1 MRGSAVTR
9 APLYERAAVLIEQ
22 LFDAPYSARSWSG
35 FLAALC
41 REMSTD
47 AVAVLIGQVE
57 PAGRTLMVAHGI
69 DLAGAPTDELLP
81 MDEESSEQE
90 VPVGS
95 VVAIEAANE
104 RFARTRL
111 YEKILATAG
120 LPPGPALWAVLAR
133 DPRQITGALLVL
145 SRDRS
150 WQPTA
155 DDRALLELLAP
166 YVRRAVIVGL
176 RLNERRSDVETLLGV
191 FDALALGV
199 VLLDAKSR
207 VSFANRSALEMLRA
221 TPGPALPED
230 GASPASRDRRT
241 EALRAVLRS
250 RAIGPRGAALAHPED
265 GRPLQIVA
273 TPLRWPDADTEVAAR
288 FTSAL
293 FLGDPGASERGA
305 VAVAGLAALYGL
317 TPAEERLASLLAAGC
332 SLAEAAAR
340 LSIRVSTA
348 RSVLKSVFAKTGTR
362 RQASLVKLILAA
374 PGLLRG
380 SPEDAKR
387 PSPSHRP

>member
-1 MRGSAVTR
+1 VRGSAVTR

-22 LFDAPYSARSWSG
+22 LFDAPYAARGWSG

-69 DLAGAPTDELLP
+69 DLASAPTDELLP
-81 MDEESSEQE
+81 TDEESGEQE

-104 RFARTRL
+104 CFARTRL

-199 VLLDAKSR
+199 VLLDAKGR
-207 VSFANRSALEMLRA
+207 VSFANRSALEMLRG

-250 RAIGPRGAALAHPED
+250 RAIGPRAAALAHPED

-293 FLGDPGASERGA
+293 FLGDPGAGERG
-305 VAVAGLAALYGL
+305 AVAGLAALYGL

-374 PGLLRG
+374 PGLLRRG

>member
-1 MRGSAVTR
+1 VRGSAVTR

-191 FDALALGV
+191 FDALARGV
-199 VLLDAKSR
+199 VLLDEKGR
-207 VSFANRSALEMLRA
+207 VSFANRSALEILGA
-221 TPGPALPED
+221 TPGPALPAD
-230 GASPASRDRRT
+230 GASPASRDRRN

-250 RAIGPRGAALAHPED
+250 QAIGPRGAALAHP
-265 GRPLQIVA
+265 
-273 TPLRWPDADTEVAAR
+273 
-288 FTSAL
+288 
-293 FLGDPGASERGA
+293 
-305 VAVAGLAALYGL
+305 
-317 TPAEERLASLLAAGC
+317 
-332 SLAEAAAR
+332 
-340 LSIRVSTA
+340 
-348 RSVLKSVFAKTGTR
+348 
-362 RQASLVKLILAA
+362 
-374 PGLLRG
+374 
-380 SPEDAKR
+380 
-387 PSPSHRP
+387 